1 VIDDVP
7 VDRRTVLRWL
17 AVGSAALAG
26 CSSGPGKQT
35 SGSSTSS
42 SSPTTARSTSTSA
55 APPGV
60 PWGQLQRNLGGRV
73 VLPAAPT
80 YLRDLQLY
88 DPRFDNARPAAI
100 AFCANPADVQRC
112 VAFARAHD
120 VPFAARSGGHSY
132 AGYSTTTGLV
142 IDVTAMSSVTLAGT
156 EATIG
161 AGARIIDLY
170 TNLNTRGVSIPGG
183 SCPTVGIAGLA
194 LGGGIGVVARRYGL
208 TCDALTGVQLVTAD
222 SRLVTADAAND
233 DDLFWACR
241 GGGGGNFGI
250 ATAFDFATFPTTD
263 VALFTLKWPWAA
275 APQVLAAWMAWI
287 ADAPDPLWSNCI
299 LAPGS
304 PSPLLQVAGI
314 WVGAQS
320 EAAPYIDRLIAN
332 TGTRPSTR
340 FLETIPLEHAMYV
353 EAGCARLSESACHTT
368 GQTAQ
373 AQLSR
378 GASFASS
385 NFIDRPLS
393 DAGIS
398 AVVAGINERI
408 EAHRPGA
415 IAFDAYGGAI
425 NRMAAAA
432 TAFVHRD
439 SLCCAQYSVSFN
451 PADSSAAVAEHRA
464 WLAGYSRALRPH
476 VSESAYQNY
485 IDPTLSDSLDAYY
498 GTNLARLRTTKK
510 KWDADNVF
518 RFAQSIPPA

>member
-1 VIDDVP
+1 
-7 VDRRTVLRWL
+7 
-17 AVGSAALAG
+17 
-26 CSSGPGKQT
+26 
-35 SGSSTSS
+35 
-42 SSPTTARSTSTSA
+42 
-55 APPGV
+55 
-60 PWGQLQRNLGGRV
+60 
-73 VLPAAPT
+73 
-80 YLRDLQLY
+80 
-88 DPRFDNARPAAI
+88 
-100 AFCANPADVQRC
+100 
-112 VAFARAHD
+112 
-120 VPFAARSGGHSY
+120 
-132 AGYSTTTGLV
+132 
-142 IDVTAMSSVTLAGT
+142 M
-156 EATIG
+156 
-161 AGARIIDLY
+161 
-170 TNLNTRGVSIPGG
+170 
-183 SCPTVGIAGLA
+183 
-194 LGGGIGVVARRYGL
+194 
-208 TCDALTGVQLVTAD
+208 TAD

-314 WVGAQS
+314 WIGAQS

-373 AQLSR
+373 AQLRR

-385 NFIDRPLS
+385 SFIDRPLS
-393 DAGIS
+393 DAGIG
-398 AVVAGINERI
+398 AVVAGIDERI
-408 EAHRPGA
+408 EAHQPGA

-425 NRMAAAA
+425 NRVAAAA
-432 TAFVHRD
+432 TAFVHRN

-451 PADSSAAVAEHRA
+451 PADSPAAVAEHRA
-464 WLAGYSRALRPH
+464 WLAGYGRALRPH
-476 VSESAYQNY
+476 VSESRV
-485 IDPTLSDSLDAYY
+485 PELHRPDADR
-498 GTNLARLRTTKK
+498 LARRVLRRQPG
-510 KWDADNVF
+510 APANHQAALGPRQRVPLRAEHPARVNVLLAAHDRVRRVVGRVTRPRSRTQAGVSRPGSCRHTRSLASPRRSANHKEF
-518 RFAQSIPPA
+518 SCLSTHKPALSSTSSQQWARRPCRSRLPRRRAPVS